1 MLFLSMSHSLVSKF
15 PFFMLDAH
23 EAIDSPVES
32 QNVSPDESDRSQK
45 PLFKTGETRPSGFI
59 EIGGSQGTIGL

>member
-1 MLFLSMSHSLVSKF
+1 
-15 PFFMLDAH
+15 MLDAH

-45 PLFKTGETRPSGFI
+45 PLFKTGETGPSGFI
-59 EIGGSQGTIGL
+59 EIGGSQGTIGLR